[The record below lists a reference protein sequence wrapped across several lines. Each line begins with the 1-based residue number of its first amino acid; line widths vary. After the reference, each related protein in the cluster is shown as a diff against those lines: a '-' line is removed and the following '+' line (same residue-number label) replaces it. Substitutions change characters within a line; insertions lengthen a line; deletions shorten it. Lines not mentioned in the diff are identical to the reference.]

1 MRLKHKSSRISQR
14 CGGGGGGGGGSAG
27 ALALAL
33 ADPRGCQGCIP
44 PLVVLI
50 LSFSC
55 SFQQKSCP
63 PLPGNTRSAIGKG
76 ITYNMSHFAKV
87 SSKTIKNLS
96 RYSGACVIEVKTY
109 GCGPLCQLSHKND
122 PCCEGFKQNC

>member
-1 MRLKHKSSRISQR
+1 MKKCQHDIVYISIRLTHRSSRISQR

-27 ALALAL
+27 GIGIG
-33 ADPRGCQGCIP
+33 RSKGCQGCMP

-76 ITYNMSHFAKV
+76 ITYNVSHVAKV
-87 SSKTIKNLS
+87 SSKTVKN
-96 RYSGACVIEVKTY
+96 
-109 GCGPLCQLSHKND
+109 
-122 PCCEGFKQNC
+122 